1 MDKPNDPMTV
11 QPSSTLLVRTL
22 KGEVSARPPFW
33 LMRQAGRHL
42 PEYRRLRERERNFL
56 KFCYNPDLAIEATL
70 QPVERYR
77 TDAAILFSDILVIPD
92 SLGRRVAF
100 EEKIGPVLEPI
111 RRRAD
116 IPVYDKDRLLD
127 HLAPVFETVKGLTKA
142 LPPEVAL
149 IGFAGAPWTVA
160 VYMVEGQGG
169 TDHGAIRRWSYEAPD
184 EFSALM
190 AVLTEATADYLIRQ
204 IDAGANVIQLFDT
217 WSGILPEGPYR
228 RWVIEPTAVI
238 VRRLKQAHPDV
249 PIIGFPRG
257 SGALYQA
264 YVEATGV
271 DGVGIDSTVQLDWA
285 RQTLQ
290 SRVAVQGNLDNL
302 LLVVGGE
309 AMDREID
316 RIVATL
322 GSGPFV
328 FNLGHGILPQTP
340 PDHVER
346 LAERI
351 HALGA
356 DR

>member
-1 MDKPNDPMTV
+1 MDKPTDPMIL
-11 QPSSTLLVRTL
+11 QPSSTLLVRAL
-22 KGEVSARPPFW
+22 KGEVSKRPPFW

-92 SLGRRVAF
+92 GLGRKVAF

-111 RRRAD
+111 RRPAE
-116 IPVYDKDRLLD
+116 IPIYDKDRLLD
-127 HLAPVFETVKGLTKA
+127 HLAPVFKTVKSLRQA
-142 LPPEVAL
+142 LSPEVAL

-160 VYMVEGQGG
+160 VYMVEGRGG
-169 TDHGAIRRWSYEAPD
+169 TDHGTIRRWSYEAPD
-184 EFSALM
+184 DFAALM
-190 AVLTEATADYLIRQ
+190 TVLTEATADYLIRQ
-204 IDAGANVIQLFDT
+204 IDAGADVVQLFDT
-217 WSGILPEGPYR
+217 WSGILPEEPYR
-228 RWVIEPTAVI
+228 RWVIEPTAAI
-238 VRRLKQAHPDV
+238 VRRLKQIHPDV
-249 PIIGFPRG
+249 PVIGFPRG
-257 SGALYQA
+257 SGALYRA

-271 DGVGIDSTVQLDWA
+271 DGIGIDSAVPLDWA
-285 RQTLQ
+285 RETLQ

-302 LLVVGGE
+302 LLAVGGE

-322 GSGPFV
+322 GGGPFV

-346 LAERI
+346 LAARI
-351 HALGA
+351 HALGSN
-356 DR
+356 R